1 MTYDFIR
8 VQPTRHKRVEF
19 ALWAVAQDPKVD
31 TVSPQ
36 AFGVPPR
43 LFTDMPE
50 DLLRGSLVDG
60 RPYVSPDDPPA
71 ETAPVGAPELLGVA
85 TFEAGELA
93 AVLGQDRPE
102 TYVPL
107 GDTAGDTSGDAPA
120 GRETTGADNRPVI
133 SEDTGTDTGDTR
145 GDTAGDSD
153 SSDPA
158 ADKPNQCP
166 HCPRSFST
174 ARGLEVHA
182 RRHRED

>member
-1 MTYDFIR
+1 MNAIIR

-19 ALWAVAQDPKVD
+19 ARWAVAQQPKVG

-36 AFGVPPR
+36 AFGVPPH

-60 RPYVSPDDPPA
+60 RPYISPADEEPTEP
-71 ETAPVGAPELLGVA
+71 APVGAPDLLGVA

-93 AVLGQDRPE
+93 AVLGQDRPQ
-102 TYVPL
+102 THVPL
-107 GDTAGDTSGDAPA
+107 RDTAGDTSRDTPA
-120 GRETTGADNRPVI
+120 GNGTTGADIPPVI
-133 SEDTGTDTGDTR
+133 SEDTATDTADTR
-145 GDTAGDSD
+145 KDTAGDSD

-158 ADKPNQCP
+158 TDNHQCP
-166 HCPRSFST
+166 HCPRSFTSS
-174 ARGLEVHA
+174 RGLEVHA